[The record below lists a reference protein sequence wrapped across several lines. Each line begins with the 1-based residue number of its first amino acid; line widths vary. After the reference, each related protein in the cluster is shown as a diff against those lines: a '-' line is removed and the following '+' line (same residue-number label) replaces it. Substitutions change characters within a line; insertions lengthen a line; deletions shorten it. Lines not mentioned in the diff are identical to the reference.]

1 MKHSNIVYFSLILL
15 FVISSCGNRSA
26 NNSSIYSFDTPTI
39 DVEDSI
45 TVRDTVRNVSS
56 LMFQNTGIYD
66 TTYRHTSDSLLAI
79 RHKGIIVK
87 GKSSTDSH
95 KDKGMFYLPVNEQ
108 YQYIEGGKN
117 SDIVFEFY
125 LPDGFKSSDS
135 IILSYKLK
143 GAHDFTS
150 LSKKINNSSVVG
162 GMYFKRDT
170 SWSLQRE
177 ELPYFAL
184 KKGKNIFRYELPNG
198 VSDIVAI
205 KDIQLN
211 IISKNKRG
219 DCVIVNQP
227 DNRCF
232 YRTFGYLQ
240 GFIDSEA
247 KLSIDGKPIAT
258 DKGFFETIVHRKTV
272 VGDSWLS
279 TLEVLYPNGKKI
291 RKEVQFV
298 CSTDYD
304 FSSTKGTYSQR
315 IEQTITPDNG
325 FDISI
330 LGARLTGEKGGVA
343 TSRNLSITA
352 LRSIDM
358 SVVSSDIINV
368 TAEAAGYRFLP
379 SGLKFDTMH
388 IMAMSYEPKLI
399 PQGYTADDVF
409 TFYYDEQTQRWQ
421 RIERSR
427 VDTVNHIIYSYTDH
441 FTDYINGILKA
452 PELPDVQ
459 AYVPT
464 TIKDLQAA
472 HPHTGIGSFSVPEA
486 NNKGTANTSMPL
498 WVPAGRNGLQPN
510 LILAYNSAGG
520 NGWLGQGWDILISS
534 IEVETRWG
542 VPLYDTDYETE
553 TYLLD
558 GTTLLLSRFDKN
570 NNIVLVEPTY
580 RRNFDKRIMD
590 SLRLYREIEGAFQK
604 IVRYGNSPSEYY
616 FVVTDKNGTKMT
628 YGNDGSSDNVCEQK
642 DQIGNKAK
650 WLLTKIE
657 DANGNWMKF
666 SYQTK
671 SYQGGSNIYI
681 KDIEYTGNGNEG
693 GNYLISFKLSNA
705 IRPDVMSNGRKGLF
719 EVSAHL
725 LDRVDVIY
733 KASGEFLRQYYFGY
747 QKGAYGKTLL
757 SNMLEVD
764 GTFRNDENIG
774 IFIKSDI
781 FDRNATRESAKN
793 YYPIKYYFS
802 YHGGD
807 MKYSE
812 DRYVTS
818 NYDTPPFTYIANNI
832 VNNVFGNL
840 SSIKPGSLG
849 GSTTSAWGA
858 GGAFSV
864 GFDWL
869 AALRT
874 FSAGGKFDYNRE
886 SGESFLTLVDLN
898 GDGYP
903 DKLFKKDGV
912 LCYRLC
918 ELNNNKPHSFGDI
931 HRIDNVQDF
940 NQATNSSHIFGIEAQ
955 AGFSRRIGCSFG
967 ADLSYARSSTNVYL
981 SDVDG
986 DGLVDIVDNNRG
998 KVFFN
1003 RIKYGQGF
1011 KDQTNEE
1018 KIRLPEAS
1026 CNVYVR
1032 NDKPVN
1038 LDVFKSGIP
1047 DTIEYEICVPK
1058 MPHIKCEHCK
1068 QLYDQKKYRL
1078 IMDCEKH
1085 YNINC
1090 MTVKKIV
1097 YEADKELHVPDIES
1111 VKAWI
1116 APYDGEVAVESWAML
1131 TDYLRNKRLSNN
1143 IMDGVTVSIQKSSV
1157 SAQHTSNNQPEI
1169 LMRKTIFPFK
1179 YFDIAG
1185 MRRPHISVNK
1195 GDILY
1200 FRVQSNEKH
1209 ALDILKWEIQVHYP
1223 TYGTSFGNPCF
1234 RDSFIYRNG
1243 KDFILNGK
1251 QEIDYIFNGNIGIEC
1266 EIRVD
1271 SGYSLGQYPLVLKSE
1286 RYQKNNNGNTIN
1298 YSVDTLLETR
1308 QYAGSGSIFGTK
1320 NISISGVVDS
1330 NINTHRFGRFYLDC
1344 EDKGIDWTKVDAK
1357 VRVYYRHISDAIPGS
1372 NPPIP
1377 ITPIK
1382 EIIGYDTIY
1391 NVEYRPVV
1399 EKKCLQYA
1407 KQPSFRLDSYFDIYK
1422 IQLEWEYEDGYE
1434 YFPNPLVNDTL
1445 TVIVRDSNGHIWHLY
1460 QVPVIDGDI
1469 QIINLNSR
1477 IKKSVYFYIDV
1488 YAPGIAG
1495 TLAKNMTAT
1504 LMGYYGH
1511 YSSYNR
1517 VGLYANYS
1525 HKYIPNKR
1533 YSRFGSIYRGWTQ
1546 FGYKPAD
1553 KFSPYIDENLLNT
1566 DYLDSIQQ
1574 GGQTSYIP
1582 NTTDT
1587 IVIPA
1592 NFSDASILSSQNG
1605 KIKTF
1610 DPLRYNFFPMNAD
1623 ASSNRYVAYGGAYMV
1638 KDTMSN
1644 TITDQLVAVAEDESF
1659 PVSSESWDTS
1669 YYDNIEINLRK
1680 MADGQ
1685 DNAPNCTAPPT
1696 LAKTVKKRTNTYNI
1710 VNLRGNAS
1718 FAGLG
1723 HGLTYS
1729 HSNSKLVSDYMDM
1742 NGDRYPDILGDQ
1754 AIQYSKQQGGLSD
1767 KIVRFNSSDMYDIDV
1782 SVSNAIGSG
1791 VSGSKNHVI
1800 SEQAICS
1807 SAKKSVVK
1815 VKSRGGSV
1823 GEGIALAWND
1833 NKATWQDIN
1842 GDGLPDRI
1850 IDKDTVRV
1858 AYINLGYSF
1867 TNPIKLKNAVMR
1879 KSTSVSLNKSIG
1891 GGGGNSLNVYNQC
1904 VGNGSGT
1911 PNSFDVALSFSG
1923 GLSRS
1928 GSLNHM
1934 KRTFMDVNGDGLA
1947 DIVEYVNP
1955 ALPVEDLASNISPIQ
1970 FDISNLTNDRVVVYY
1985 NNGSGFTSREL
1996 LKAENTGIDE
2006 SVSSNFG
2013 GNIAGSMGFT
2023 IGFLPIK
2030 FVGTVSGY
2038 KNWGA
2043 NNEIVKLMDFNN
2055 DGYPDFV
2062 RVSPNDNTKIIV
2074 NYAEPS
2080 ATNLLA
2086 SIEMPTNM
2094 RVDIN
2099 YTLTERSTVD
2109 NPFRY
2114 WNMTECKRSLF
2125 EKVNVYS
2132 YLNRFEYHN
2141 RRYNRS
2147 QREDGGYKTVV
2158 TKIMTNQ
2165 IQNNNGGIVIGIQNS
2180 ALSVNENNIAVCN
2193 TDKESHELSFNTVYM
2208 TITDTYS
2215 NDASIFRGLHTDRE
2229 LKDYNGILISTERN
2243 MFSQYDIKSGREKT
2257 PNDLCLGSVYP
2268 ALKGV
2273 YLLTYEKEPSEPLKT
2288 LKEYS
2293 YKEYGNVKS
2302 YRTAHSSGGFV
2313 EATFNYHN
2321 REKPYIVGTVSDIT
2335 YRASNSNITYRRTSK
2350 IDSRGNIS
2358 EINNNGAISNYYFDR
2373 YGNTTD
2379 VVFPA
2384 NGNGERKSVTIDY
2397 DNVLK
2402 ALPVSVYDME
2412 GYESTTAYDYRYQV
2426 PIRTTDI
2433 GGSVMLYSYDT
2444 KGRLKSVKTP
2454 KDPVYTVKYQYWDT
2468 YDMSK
2473 YIQNGAF
2480 ADYRRSVYK
2489 WVETSHYNV
2498 DYPSM
2503 PMKTVVFAD
2512 AFGRI
2517 DATVKFIDFG
2527 DGRPRRAAVYG
2538 GKCYDAVGNVLRE
2551 YTEPL
2556 IVDSAHNN
2564 SGMLQGVYP
2573 TNDNEIPVWY
2583 TDIHSIYAATQYWY
2597 GKYRSYTRDEKGRAV
2612 AIREP
2617 DGTVSRM
2624 AYAIDRGLS
2633 KTSMTDALGNTSH
2646 VWRDARG
2653 QTVKAQSPMGAVT
2666 QFQYDGLG
2674 ELRQT
2679 IDPEGYTTLFYYDEL
2694 GRIRETSHPSRGITE
2709 YLYDGA
2715 TSNVAVEYNPLGKI
2729 EYQYDILGRQIAK
2742 RYSDNPQNNVFYQ
2755 YGPPSGDTNSGRLVK
2770 VQDATGVTEYKYG
2783 SMGEVELEMR
2793 THILFGEGIT
2803 YLTEWKY
2810 DSWGRTRKILY
2821 PDGEEVHYRYNK
2833 TGLLSKVESNTN
2845 GYYITDMYYNGM
2857 EQKEK
2862 VSYGNGTYAEY
2873 KYDSLMYRPTNYILR
2888 RGIDTIFSKN
2898 YDYNSVGNVEYQQ
2911 DFYKFA
2917 NIGYDIYNEYRYDAD
2932 NRLYYAMGKGND
2944 LDYKL
2949 EMQYSPSGKIQYKN
2963 LNSIGIKNGNIM
2975 NIQYQ
2980 NPYQYNKTDNPYAV
2994 TDIED
2999 FGNGHRYSYCW
3010 DAAGN
3015 MTYACHIGKPKTSE
3029 MYFWTEDN
3037 RMQAYAAKEEKND
3050 LAYYRYDHTGKR
3062 EMKLLGN
3069 LLDVYNMGEY
3079 EYLPYFSDMVLYA
3092 GDLMTFDKQGIKKHY
3107 FVEGER
3113 FLTNCGSEGHP
3124 SVDPLKSLKG
3134 IEPKDLIDMSKNF
3147 ENNIISYFTA
3157 HKYSD
3162 CRDTNIRESKI
3173 DELLMYRYKEFADIL
3188 RDNQKPESYY
3198 LHTDRLGSGSA
3209 VTDGRGEAVHVLG
3222 YMPYGET
3229 LLDLSHTHYETPYQ
3243 FTGYEKDQET
3253 GLHYAGARYYDSR
3266 LSIFNSTD
3274 PMWHKYPHLSP
3285 YAYSADNPVMLV
3297 DPDGMEIEPV
3307 YDLKGNHLG
3316 NTKEGFKGK
3325 IILYGGDKRDFSSMT
3340 VADVYK
3346 LKSNDVHVSNLNE
3359 GYELSEDAYS
3369 KIYTNVLEQI
3379 GYPIHSLKG
3388 SKINVKNGYL
3398 MSDKNIPRT
3407 DVTASAIWTKN
3418 TLTEVTV
3425 YQKSNNIR
3433 LLNTVENIENMLVGH
3448 EADGHGK
3455 HRNYNEVQVIEFQ
3468 MKHKSWLGTT
3478 SIFKTSYENEL
3489 VKQRSLLQ
3497 QEADLNKMIRQHLRR
3512 K

>member
-26 NNSSIYSFDTPTI
+26 NNNSIYSSDTPTI

-45 TVRDTVRNVSS
+45 AVKDTVRNVSS

-143 GAHDFTS
+143 GAYDFTS
-150 LSKKINNSSVVG
+150 LSKKINNSSVIG

-184 KKGKNIFRYELPNG
+184 KKGKNTFRYELPNG

-247 KLSIDGKPIAT
+247 KLLIDGKPIAT

-325 FDISI
+325 FDLSI

-379 SGLKFDTMH
+379 SGLKFDTVH

-520 NGWLGQGWDILISS
+520 NGWLGQGWDIPISS

-558 GTTLLLSRFDKN
+558 GETLLLSYSDGYCEK
-570 NNIVLVEPTY
+570 PTY
-580 RRNFDKRIMD
+580 RRDFDERIKEP
-590 SLRLYREIEGAFQK
+590 LRFYREIEGTFQK
-604 IVRYGNSPSEYY
+604 IVRYGNYPSEYY

-628 YGNDGSSDNVCEQK
+628 YGNDGSSNNVCEQK

-693 GNYLISFKLSNA
+693 GNYRIVFNLSDT

-725 LDRVDVIY
+725 LDRIDVIY
-733 KASGEFLRQYYFGY
+733 KVSNEVLRQYYFGY
-747 QKGAYGKTLL
+747 QQGAYGKTLL
-757 SNMLEVD
+757 SNMLDVD
-764 GTFRNDENIG
+764 STFRHDENIN
-774 IFIKSDI
+774 IFTKSDI
-781 FDRNATRESAKN
+781 FDRNANRESAKN

-802 YHGGD
+802 YHGGY

-812 DRYVTS
+812 DKYVTS

-886 SGESFLTLVDLN
+886 SGEAFLTLVDLN

-912 LCYRLC
+912 LCYRLY

-931 HRIDNVQDF
+931 HQVDNIQDF

-1011 KDQTNEE
+1011 QDQTTEMYI
-1018 KIRLPEAS
+1018 KLPEAS
-1026 CNVYVR
+1026 CGEYFY

-1047 DTIEYEICVPK
+1047 DTIQYEICVPII
-1058 MPHIKCEHCK
+1058 PHIKCYYCRDN
-1068 QLYDQKKYRL
+1068 YDSKNYRA
-1078 IMDCEKH
+1078 
-1085 YNINC
+1085 INCCHIHDSVKC

-1116 APYDGEVAVESWAML
+1116 APYNGKVIIESWAML

-1143 IMDGVTVSIQKSSV
+1143 IMDGVTISIQKSSV
-1157 SAQHTSNNQPEI
+1157 SAQHTSNNQLEI
-1169 LMRKTIFPFK
+1169 LMRKTLFPFK
-1179 YFDIAG
+1179 YFDIAS
-1185 MRRPHISVNK
+1185 MLKNSIDVNK

-1209 ALDILKWEIQVHYP
+1209 TLDILKWDIQVHYNLDNS
-1223 TYGTSFGNPCF
+1223 SFNNPCF
-1234 RDSFIYRNG
+1234 LYHSFVFRNG
-1243 KDFILNGK
+1243 ENFVLNGK

-1271 SGYSLGQYPLVLKSE
+1271 SGYSLGKYPLILKSE

-1298 YSVDTLLETR
+1298 YSVDTLLETER
-1308 QYAGSGSIFGTK
+1308 YACSGSIFGTK

-1330 NINTHRFGRFYLDC
+1330 NINTHKFGRFYLDC
-1344 EDKGIDWTKVDAK
+1344 EDKGIDWSKVDAK
-1357 VRVYYRHISDAIPGS
+1357 VRVYYNHISDAIPGS
-1372 NPPIP
+1372 NPPVP
-1377 ITPIK
+1377 ISPVK
-1382 EIIGYDTIY
+1382 EITANYDTIY

-1407 KQPSFRLDSYFDIYK
+1407 KQPSFRLHSEHTISG
-1422 IQLEWEYEDGYE
+1422 IQLNWAYDS
-1434 YFPNPLVNDTL
+1434 FPRSLINDTL
-1445 TVIVRDSNGHIWHLY
+1445 IVIIRNSSFNYTNMDYEMDRSVW
-1460 QVPVIDGDI
+1460 QVHKVPIVYGKIYELDLEYD
-1469 QIINLNSR
+1469 R
-1477 IKKSVYFYIDV
+1477 IKGYFYIDV

-1495 TLAKNMTAT
+1495 TLAKYMNAT
-1504 LMGYYGH
+1504 LFGDFGYS
-1511 YSSYNR
+1511 SSYNR

-1553 KFSPYIDENLLNT
+1553 RFSPYIDENLLNT

-1623 ASSNRYVAYGGAYMV
+1623 ALSNRYVAYGGAYMA

-1644 TITDQLVAVAEDESF
+1644 TITDMQAAAIDDESF

-1669 YYDNIEINLRK
+1669 YYDSISNNLK
-1680 MADGQ
+1680 NLFSEQYGVQ
-1685 DNAPNCTAPPT
+1685 DRAYNNVPNHTTPPT
-1696 LAKTVKKRTNTYNI
+1696 LAKTVKKRTNTYNV

-1729 HSNSKLVSDYMDM
+1729 HSESKLVSDYMDM

-1807 SAKKSVVK
+1807 SAKK
-1815 VKSRGGSV
+1815 
-1823 GEGIALAWND
+1823 
-1833 NKATWQDIN
+1833 
-1842 GDGLPDRI
+1842 
-1850 IDKDTVRV
+1850 
-1858 AYINLGYSF
+1858 
-1867 TNPIKLKNAVMR
+1867 
-1879 KSTSVSLNKSIG
+1879 
-1891 GGGGNSLNVYNQC
+1891 
-1904 VGNGSGT
+1904 
-1911 PNSFDVALSFSG
+1911 
-1923 GLSRS
+1923 
-1928 GSLNHM
+1928 
-1934 KRTFMDVNGDGLA
+1934 
-1947 DIVEYVNP
+1947 
-1955 ALPVEDLASNISPIQ
+1955 
-1970 FDISNLTNDRVVVYY
+1970 
-1985 NNGSGFTSREL
+1985 
-1996 LKAENTGIDE
+1996 
-2006 SVSSNFG
+2006 VSS
-2013 GNIAGSMGFT
+2013 
-2023 IGFLPIK
+2023 K
-2030 FVGTVSGY
+2030 
-2038 KNWGA
+2038 
-2043 NNEIVKLMDFNN
+2043 
-2055 DGYPDFV
+2055 
-2062 RVSPNDNTKIIV
+2062 
-2074 NYAEPS
+2074 
-2080 ATNLLA
+2080 
-2086 SIEMPTNM
+2086 
-2094 RVDIN
+2094 
-2099 YTLTERSTVD
+2099 
-2109 NPFRY
+2109 
-2114 WNMTECKRSLF
+2114 
-2125 EKVNVYS
+2125 
-2132 YLNRFEYHN
+2132 
-2141 RRYNRS
+2141 
-2147 QREDGGYKTVV
+2147 
-2158 TKIMTNQ
+2158 
-2165 IQNNNGGIVIGIQNS
+2165 
-2180 ALSVNENNIAVCN
+2180 
-2193 TDKESHELSFNTVYM
+2193 
-2208 TITDTYS
+2208 
-2215 NDASIFRGLHTDRE
+2215 
-2229 LKDYNGILISTERN
+2229 
-2243 MFSQYDIKSGREKT
+2243 
-2257 PNDLCLGSVYP
+2257 
-2268 ALKGV
+2268 
-2273 YLLTYEKEPSEPLKT
+2273 
-2288 LKEYS
+2288 
-2293 YKEYGNVKS
+2293 
-2302 YRTAHSSGGFV
+2302 
-2313 EATFNYHN
+2313 
-2321 REKPYIVGTVSDIT
+2321 
-2335 YRASNSNITYRRTSK
+2335 
-2350 IDSRGNIS
+2350 
-2358 EINNNGAISNYYFDR
+2358 
-2373 YGNTTD
+2373 
-2379 VVFPA
+2379 
-2384 NGNGERKSVTIDY
+2384 
-2397 DNVLK
+2397 
-2402 ALPVSVYDME
+2402 
-2412 GYESTTAYDYRYQV
+2412 
-2426 PIRTTDI
+2426 
-2433 GGSVMLYSYDT
+2433 
-2444 KGRLKSVKTP
+2444 
-2454 KDPVYTVKYQYWDT
+2454 
-2468 YDMSK
+2468 
-2473 YIQNGAF
+2473 
-2480 ADYRRSVYK
+2480 
-2489 WVETSHYNV
+2489 
-2498 DYPSM
+2498 
-2503 PMKTVVFAD
+2503 
-2512 AFGRI
+2512 
-2517 DATVKFIDFG
+2517 
-2527 DGRPRRAAVYG
+2527 
-2538 GKCYDAVGNVLRE
+2538 
-2551 YTEPL
+2551 
-2556 IVDSAHNN
+2556 
-2564 SGMLQGVYP
+2564 
-2573 TNDNEIPVWY
+2573 
-2583 TDIHSIYAATQYWY
+2583 
-2597 GKYRSYTRDEKGRAV
+2597 
-2612 AIREP
+2612 
-2617 DGTVSRM
+2617 
-2624 AYAIDRGLS
+2624 
-2633 KTSMTDALGNTSH
+2633 
-2646 VWRDARG
+2646 
-2653 QTVKAQSPMGAVT
+2653 
-2666 QFQYDGLG
+2666 
-2674 ELRQT
+2674 
-2679 IDPEGYTTLFYYDEL
+2679 
-2694 GRIRETSHPSRGITE
+2694 
-2709 YLYDGA
+2709 
-2715 TSNVAVEYNPLGKI
+2715 
-2729 EYQYDILGRQIAK
+2729 
-2742 RYSDNPQNNVFYQ
+2742 
-2755 YGPPSGDTNSGRLVK
+2755 
-2770 VQDATGVTEYKYG
+2770 
-2783 SMGEVELEMR
+2783 
-2793 THILFGEGIT
+2793 
-2803 YLTEWKY
+2803 
-2810 DSWGRTRKILY
+2810 
-2821 PDGEEVHYRYNK
+2821 
-2833 TGLLSKVESNTN
+2833 
-2845 GYYITDMYYNGM
+2845 
-2857 EQKEK
+2857 
-2862 VSYGNGTYAEY
+2862 
-2873 KYDSLMYRPTNYILR
+2873 
-2888 RGIDTIFSKN
+2888 
-2898 YDYNSVGNVEYQQ
+2898 
-2911 DFYKFA
+2911 
-2917 NIGYDIYNEYRYDAD
+2917 
-2932 NRLYYAMGKGND
+2932 
-2944 LDYKL
+2944 
-2949 EMQYSPSGKIQYKN
+2949 
-2963 LNSIGIKNGNIM
+2963 
-2975 NIQYQ
+2975 
-2980 NPYQYNKTDNPYAV
+2980 
-2994 TDIED
+2994 
-2999 FGNGHRYSYCW
+2999 
-3010 DAAGN
+3010 
-3015 MTYACHIGKPKTSE
+3015 
-3029 MYFWTEDN
+3029 
-3037 RMQAYAAKEEKND
+3037 
-3050 LAYYRYDHTGKR
+3050 
-3062 EMKLLGN
+3062 
-3069 LLDVYNMGEY
+3069 
-3079 EYLPYFSDMVLYA
+3079 
-3092 GDLMTFDKQGIKKHY
+3092 
-3107 FVEGER
+3107 
-3113 FLTNCGSEGHP
+3113 
-3124 SVDPLKSLKG
+3124 
-3134 IEPKDLIDMSKNF
+3134 
-3147 ENNIISYFTA
+3147 
-3157 HKYSD
+3157 
-3162 CRDTNIRESKI
+3162 
-3173 DELLMYRYKEFADIL
+3173 
-3188 RDNQKPESYY
+3188 
-3198 LHTDRLGSGSA
+3198 
-3209 VTDGRGEAVHVLG
+3209 
-3222 YMPYGET
+3222 
-3229 LLDLSHTHYETPYQ
+3229 
-3243 FTGYEKDQET
+3243 
-3253 GLHYAGARYYDSR
+3253 
-3266 LSIFNSTD
+3266 
-3274 PMWHKYPHLSP
+3274 
-3285 YAYSADNPVMLV
+3285 
-3297 DPDGMEIEPV
+3297 
-3307 YDLKGNHLG
+3307 
-3316 NTKEGFKGK
+3316 
-3325 IILYGGDKRDFSSMT
+3325 
-3340 VADVYK
+3340 
-3346 LKSNDVHVSNLNE
+3346 
-3359 GYELSEDAYS
+3359 
-3369 KIYTNVLEQI
+3369 
-3379 GYPIHSLKG
+3379 
-3388 SKINVKNGYL
+3388 
-3398 MSDKNIPRT
+3398 
-3407 DVTASAIWTKN
+3407 
-3418 TLTEVTV
+3418 
-3425 YQKSNNIR
+3425 
-3433 LLNTVENIENMLVGH
+3433 
-3448 EADGHGK
+3448 
-3455 HRNYNEVQVIEFQ
+3455 
-3468 MKHKSWLGTT
+3468 
-3478 SIFKTSYENEL
+3478 
-3489 VKQRSLLQ
+3489 
-3497 QEADLNKMIRQHLRR
+3497 
-3512 K
+3512 